1 MNFGNPYDYANKGD
15 RLNAILSS
23 YGNYQQQYNNP
34 SYMTNQV
41 AQPYMQQPINPQQ
54 MQNPIQNQTTVNNM
68 FYDCKPVTSI
78 DEAKAQSVKIDGT
91 PTYLVDIGN
100 KKIYEKKLNMND
112 GSAIFNVYQLT
123 ENNEN
128 QSNAYKNIDLSEM
141 LSKDDL
147 VEINKK
153 IELLTQKDDEILSN
167 LQNLKMIGVDNIESN
182 ANNVVSTRK
191 SSGTTTK
198 SSK

>member
-23 YGNYQQQYNNP
+23 YGNYQQQYTNP

-141 LSKDDL
+141 LSIDDL

-167 LQNLKMIGVDNIESN
+167 LQNVKMIGVDNIESN